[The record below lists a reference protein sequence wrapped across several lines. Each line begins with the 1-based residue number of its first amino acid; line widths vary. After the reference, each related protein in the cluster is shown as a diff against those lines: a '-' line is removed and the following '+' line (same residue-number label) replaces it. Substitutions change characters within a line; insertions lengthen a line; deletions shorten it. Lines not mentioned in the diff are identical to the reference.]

1 MNYFDFFIDVEFV
14 GQFTLPK
21 QDPHAER
28 HCTPIIAFLEH
39 SIYVTYAGLREVIVF
54 AGQAPFNKLSTIKI
68 NHLEEPYSMVGNAAR
83 NALYISDTNSES
95 AGIWQVSL
103 AGKLKVTH
111 QRLGQGGT
119 PGHLS
124 ITPNGQLLA
133 VVERHRAMVHDGN
146 LLYPD
151 PDVKDPQQRFSL
163 EIINL
168 DDYSLMKFIQFLP
181 DTKSISS
188 AAQLPDDNFVACYT
202 KCRVSSVT
210 TGLVDTFISVLS
222 SDGRRFIWMLEI
234 GSIFPRIHTT
244 PVPFSFAINED
255 NSIFLADSR
264 SHNLVLLDPQ
274 WNRFCSVWQSSN
286 QLFFPKGVVYRRE
299 DGILLVLN
307 DLVPDKSYSSH
318 GNPWTV
324 FVLHLEKKL
333 GD

>member
-1 MNYFDFFIDVEFV
+1 MKVGPVLPLRWLCPWYSLCTYVRNLAWLHLWFWQVFLWSNQLCFQILSFSHICMTHGWIWFELWSNEKMNYFDFFIDVEFV

-95 AGIWQVSL
+95 AGIWHVSL

-151 PDVKDPQQRFSL
+151 PNVKDPQQRFSFRDHQFGRL
-163 EIINL
+163 LAWWNSSNFCRIRNQSAVRL
-168 DDYSLMKFIQFLP
+168 SCQMTTSLP
-181 DTKSISS
+181 ATPS
-188 AAQLPDDNFVACYT
+188 AAFHP
-202 KCRVSSVT
+202 
-210 TGLVDTFISVLS
+210 
-222 SDGRRFIWMLEI
+222 
-234 GSIFPRIHTT
+234 
-244 PVPFSFAINED
+244 
-255 NSIFLADSR
+255 
-264 SHNLVLLDPQ
+264 
-274 WNRFCSVWQSSN
+274 
-286 QLFFPKGVVYRRE
+286 
-299 DGILLVLN
+299 
-307 DLVPDKSYSSH
+307 
-318 GNPWTV
+318 
-324 FVLHLEKKL
+324 
-333 GD
+333 